1 MYNNITSKLNKNK
14 QNIYHTFKRKELCFW
29 YYLNYYKSCCFSN
42 NKVKSCF
49 NKILNVLSNQTF
61 LGLSPCTYELVKE
74 HAPGLMQ
81 EIVKQIPELTIP

>member
-1 MYNNITSKLNKNK
+1 M
-14 QNIYHTFKRKELCFW
+14 
-29 YYLNYYKSCCFSN
+29 
-42 NKVKSCF
+42 
-49 NKILNVLSNQTF
+49 F